1 MLRDSQKW
9 IDPEVW
15 KRGRNER
22 ASKEAF
28 GNPGGNSVSDLG
40 TVQVGGLGVKRLG
53 RG

>member
-1 MLRDSQKW
+1 VLRDSQKV
-9 IDPEVW
+9 IDLEVG
-15 KRGRNER
+15 KRGSNER

-40 TVQVGGLGVKRLG
+40 TVQVGGLGAKRLR